1 MSIKVTD
8 NVGVTGINIR
18 IYGPNGSIITQMFGY
33 KISGT
38 ALAGSWGNDW
48 AIPCTSAIGQYR
60 VEVQALDAAGNAT
73 AWGSIPN
80 FWVQASTKLDKAVP
94 VVASGSVV
102 PASVQVC
109 KNINE
114 MNARATDDVGVK
126 TVAYKVVDASGVTR
140 ITETGYMKSG
150 SKTDGTWSNDAVVG
164 CSLPTGRYTVYA
176 QATDEWQKISPW
188 AALGTVD
195 VVSAPVAAPSPTPTP
210 IAAPVPAP
218 APVPTPTPVAAAM
231 TITPYAVASSMRNAS
246 RSAVTSKTY
255 SVKSTYYFASSLL
268 FANGQNSGLLSIGN
282 PLTLTSATP
291 AICTIAS
298 VVSQDNTGGIFSLAT
313 INTLT
318 PGSCNV
324 VWQFAGASGRAAT
337 SKIMSFAVK

>member
-1 MSIKVTD
+1 
-8 NVGVTGINIR
+8 
-18 IYGPNGSIITQMFGY
+18 
-33 KISGT
+33 
-38 ALAGSWGNDW
+38 
-48 AIPCTSAIGQYR
+48 
-60 VEVQALDAAGNAT
+60 
-73 AWGSIPN
+73 
-80 FWVQASTKLDKAVP
+80 
-94 VVASGSVV
+94 
-102 PASVQVC
+102 
-109 KNINE
+109 

-150 SKTDGTWSNDAVVG
+150 SKTDGTWSNDVVVS

-176 QATDEWQKISPW
+176 QATDEWQKISAW
-188 AALGTVD
+188 VALGTVD

-210 IAAPVPAP
+210 IAAPAP
-218 APVPTPTPVAAAM
+218 APTPTPTPVAAAM
-231 TITPYAVASSMRNAS
+231 TITPYAVGSSIRNAA
-246 RSAVTSKTY
+246 RS
-255 SVKSTYYFASSLL
+255 SVSTKSYTVNKTYYFVSSLL
-268 FANGQNSGLLSIGN
+268 YANGQNSGLLSIGN

-298 VVSQDNTGGIFSLAT
+298 VVSQDNTGGIFSLAA

-337 SKIMSFAVK
+337 SKIMTFAVK

>member
-1 MSIKVTD
+1 V
-8 NVGVTGINIR
+8 
-18 IYGPNGSIITQMFGY
+18 
-33 KISGT
+33 
-38 ALAGSWGNDW
+38 
-48 AIPCTSAIGQYR
+48 
-60 VEVQALDAAGNAT
+60 
-73 AWGSIPN
+73 
-80 FWVQASTKLDKAVP
+80 
-94 VVASGSVV
+94 
-102 PASVQVC
+102 
-109 KNINE
+109 
-114 MNARATDDVGVK
+114 
-126 TVAYKVVDASGVTR
+126 
-140 ITETGYMKSG
+140 
-150 SKTDGTWSNDAVVG
+150 WSNDAVVA

-195 VVSAPVAAPSPTPTP
+195 VVAAPAATPSPTP
-210 IAAPVPAP
+210 IAAP

-231 TITPYAVASSMRNAS
+231 TITPYAVASSVRNAT
-246 RSAVTSKTY
+246 RSAIASKTY

-337 SKIMSFAVK
+337 SKIMTFAVK

>member
-18 IYGPNGSIITQMFGY
+18 IYGPSGSIITQMFGY

-38 ALAGSWGNDW
+38 ALSGSWGNDW

-80 FWVQASTKLDKAVP
+80 FWVQASTKLDKAAP

-150 SKTDGTWSNDAVVG
+150 SKTDGTWSNDAVVS

-176 QATDEWQKISPW
+176 QATDEWQKISAW
-188 AALGTVD
+188 VALGTVD

-231 TITPYAVASSMRNAS
+231 TITPYAVASSMRNSS

-298 VVSQDNTGGIFSLAT
+298 VVSQDNTGGIFSLAA

-337 SKIMSFAVK
+337 SKIMTFAVK